1 MRGTWRMLSDM
12 ESTGKDIRSASPDK
26 LNRVEFHWFVVRALP
41 RQEKK
46 LAALL
51 SACQPDIP
59 NILEVYCPTR
69 TTVDAGSRSKEAH
82 APLFAGYVFVLSTQ
96 QALVDFM
103 HRHYPEGTI
112 LYDRRKQPG
121 RKAAFLTIP
130 EQQIRFFKDFNENYA
145 DQAIILERPYTSYA
159 FNPKTHEPNEIVK
172 VLDGPLKGR
181 EGYLTRFRRGRS
193 LVFNMKTLGTGHY
206 FAVSIPDIWNFPVVR
221 LHNAEGDRQTLGTV
235 KERAVDLLIGML
247 QACGYADRTLSMLSQ
262 VIDLLVSKPLLADLC
277 RTLTAQG
284 HAGLAHRIAGL
295 DTAEAELLLNL
306 VRYERDNPGYVRS
319 HAPRLTLR
327 PFLTP
332 TSGVPVEEGSGE
344 ARLAHAAFTEIIRRV
359 RVTEPAYYPSRG
371 QEASLTTTYYA
382 HIGSLRTPDGYTL
395 FANWDAFLA
404 EYLLTRDKANERLV
418 HGTSQADSFRNFAP
432 TFYRVLADPCS
443 SVQVCPRF
451 RVGDETLNVL
461 AIQSVDDAGPA
472 LDRLVDTCVRI
483 CQEINAT
490 THLAVWRRY
499 LRSVWLHS

>member
-1 MRGTWRMLSDM
+1 M
-12 ESTGKDIRSASPDK
+12 ETAASPVKPDTPDK
-26 LNRVEFHWFVVRALP
+26 LNRVDFHWFILRSLP
-41 RQEKK
+41 HQEKK
-46 LAALL
+46 LASLL
-51 SACQPDIP
+51 EQHLSRTG
-59 NILEVYCPTR
+59 NILEVYCPTH
-69 TTVDAGSRSKEAH
+69 TTVNVNSGGRDVPS
-82 APLFAGYVFVLSTQ
+82 PLFAGLVFVLATQ
-96 QALVDFM
+96 QAVVRFM
-103 HRHYPEGTI
+103 KTCYPGGAVM
-112 LYDRRKQPG
+112 YDYRKGFTGKP
-121 RKAAFLTIP
+121 RFLTVP
-130 EQQIRFFKDFNENYA
+130 EEQIRFFKDFNENYA
-145 DQAIILERPYTSYA
+145 RHVIVLERPYTDYA
-159 FNPKTHEPNEIVK
+159 FNPKTSEPNEIVK
-172 VLDGPLKGR
+172 VVDGPLAGR
-181 EGYLTRFRRGRS
+181 EGYLTRFRRDKR
-193 LVFNMKTLGTGHY
+193 LVFNLKAPGSDRY
-206 FAVSIPDIWNFPVVR
+206 YAVSIPHVWDFHVVR

-235 KERAVDLLIGML
+235 KERAFDLLHGLL
-247 QACGYADRTLSMLSQ
+247 QACGYAADTLPMLRGMVQ
-262 VIDLLVSKPLLADLC
+262 TLASKPSLVGLCNDLY
-277 RTLTAQG
+277 RQG
-284 HAGLAHRIAGL
+284 HEALSCRLARL

-306 VRYERDNPGYVRS
+306 ARYEHDNPGYVHN
-319 HAPRLTLR
+319 HAPRHTLR

-461 AIQSVDDAGPA
+461 AIRSADDAGPA

>member
-1 MRGTWRMLSDM
+1 MRGTWNMLSDV
-12 ESTGKDIRSASPDK
+12 ETTDRGIRPFSPDK
-26 LNRVEFHWFVVRALP
+26 LNRVEFQWFVVRSLP
-41 RQEKK
+41 HQEKK

-51 SACQPDIP
+51 RQHQPEIP

-69 TTVDAGSRSKEAH
+69 TTVDADGRSKDAH
-82 APLFAGYVFVLSTQ
+82 TPLFAGYVFVLSTQ

-112 LYDRRKQPG
+112 LYDRRRQPG
-121 RKAAFLTIP
+121 RKASFLTIP

-145 DQAIILERPYTSYA
+145 EQAIILERPYSDYA
-159 FNPKTHEPNEIVK
+159 FNPKTSEPNEIVK
-172 VLDGPLKGR
+172 VVDGPLAGR
-181 EGYLTRFRRGRS
+181 EGYLTRFRRDKR
-193 LVFNMKTLGTGHY
+193 LVFNLKAPGSDRY
-206 FAVSIPDIWNFPVVR
+206 YAVSIPHVWDFHVVR

-235 KERAVDLLIGML
+235 KERAFDLLHGLL
-247 QACGYADRTLSMLSQ
+247 QACGYAADALPMLRGMVQTLASKPS
-262 VIDLLVSKPLLADLC
+262 LVSLCNDLY
-277 RTLTAQG
+277 RQG
-284 HAGLAHRIAGL
+284 HEALSCRLARL

-306 VRYERDNPGYVRS
+306 ARYEHDNPGYVHS
-319 HAPRLTLR
+319 HAPRHTLR

-359 RVTEPAYYPSRG
+359 HITEPAYYPSRG
-371 QEASLTTTYYA
+371 QETSLTTTYYA

-443 SVQVCPRF
+443 SVQVCPQF

-461 AIQSVDDAGPA
+461 AIQSADDAGPA

>member
-1 MRGTWRMLSDM
+1 MRGTWNMLSDV
-12 ESTGKDIRSASPDK
+12 ETTDRGIRSFSPDK
-26 LNRVEFHWFVVRALP
+26 LNRVEFQWFVVRSLP
-41 RQEKK
+41 HQEKK

-51 SACQPDIP
+51 RQHQPEIP

-69 TTVDAGSRSKEAH
+69 TTVDADGRSKDAH
-82 APLFAGYVFVLSTQ
+82 TPLFAGYVFVLSTQ
-96 QALVDFM
+96 QALVSFM
-103 HRHYPEGTI
+103 HRHYPEGAI
-112 LYDRRKQPG
+112 LYDRRRQPG
-121 RKAAFLTIP
+121 RKASFLTIP

-145 DQAIILERPYTSYA
+145 EQAIILERPYSDYA
-159 FNPKTHEPNEIVK
+159 FNPKTGEPNEIIK

-193 LVFNMKTLGTGHY
+193 LVFHMKALDSGRS
-206 FAVSIPDIWNFPVVR
+206 FAVSIPDVWNFPVVR
-221 LHNAEGDRQTLGTV
+221 LHNAEGDRQTLATV
-235 KERAVDLLIGML
+235 KERAVDLLIGIL
-247 QACGYADRTLSMLSQ
+247 QACGYGGRTFSMLSQ
-262 VIDLLVSKPLLADLC
+262 VIGFLTVKPLLADLC

-284 HAGLAHRIAGL
+284 HAGLALRIAGL
-295 DTAEAELLLNL
+295 DTADAELLLNL

-319 HAPRLTLR
+319 HAPQHALR

-332 TSGVPVEEGSGE
+332 TSGVPVGEDSGE
-344 ARLAHAAFTEIIRRV
+344 ARLAHDGFTEIIRRV
-359 RVTEPAYYPSRG
+359 RITEPAYYPSCG
-371 QEASLTTTYYA
+371 QEAALTTTYYA
-382 HIGSLRTPDGYTL
+382 HIGSLHTPNGCTL
-395 FANWDAFLA
+395 FTNWDAFLG
-404 EYLLTRDKANERLV
+404 EYFLTRDKANERLV
-418 HGTSQADSFRNFAP
+418 HGTSPAESFRNFAP

-443 SVQVCPRF
+443 SVQVRPRF

-461 AIQSVDDAGPA
+461 AIQSADDAGPA